1 MTEEIKIAFR
11 KCKEEK
17 SVAEMKSDPCYKLG
31 VQEVCKNCEKDRHKK
46 YREAKKEREG
56 ETETQEV
63 QPRAQRGDKGE
74 AEEIS

>member
-31 VQEVCKNCEKDRHKK
+31 VQEVCKNCEKDRQTENIARPKK
-46 YREAKKEREG
+46 KKKNGKRRRNRDTRSTAKSTKR
-56 ETETQEV
+56 
-63 QPRAQRGDKGE
+63 R
-74 AEEIS
+74 